1 MTEEKEGKAAKRK
14 GCGFTLSLS
23 NIGRKA
29 SNKCLIEIQFS
40 VHNKTDFIK
49 NIVGL
54 NYFLCLVNLGVIPMK
69 NSKFIPGIG
78 RESTER

>member
-1 MTEEKEGKAAKRK
+1 MTEEKEVKAAKRK

-40 VHNKTDFIK
+40 VHNKMTDTVQS
-49 NIVGL
+49 NA
-54 NYFLCLVNLGVIPMK
+54 
-69 NSKFIPGIG
+69 
-78 RESTER
+78 

>member
-29 SNKCLIEIQFS
+29 GNECLIEIQLS
-40 VHNKTDFIK
+40 VHNKMTGTVQS
-49 NIVGL
+49 NA
-54 NYFLCLVNLGVIPMK
+54 
-69 NSKFIPGIG
+69 
-78 RESTER
+78 